1 MKKSIH
7 SALYLFTLL
16 SAGLTIHQAFA
27 DRGPSVEPITEVSIE
42 DNSPNAKTGSTDR
55 GFDFASNNPIA
66 TKSEFEM
73 KRAPANI
80 VSKQSSN
87 NSPYTFIGPM
97 IFLLALP
104 FALWIVISKKIKQNS
119 ASQKV
124 DYYGKTFQ
132 FKPTQAANY
141 KIDHDEDEHDYPK
154 AS

>member
-1 MKKSIH
+1 MKKSFY
-7 SALYLFTLL
+7 SALYLISLL

-42 DNSPNAKTGSTDR
+42 DNSPNAKTGSTER

-80 VSKQSSN
+80 ISKPATN
-87 NSPYTFIGPM
+87 NSPYSFVGPM

-104 FALWIVISKKIKQNS
+104 FALWIVISKKMKQSNS
-119 ASQKV
+119 SQNV
-124 DYYGKTFQ
+124 DYYAKTFQ
-132 FKPTQAANY
+132 FKPSQSSQY
-141 KIDHDEDEHDYPK
+141 KMDHDEDEQDYPK